1 MLEIAEELRAWSDAG
16 RTFAVATVIGVS
28 GSAPRPIGASMAVS
42 ADGAVIGNVSGGC
55 VDGAVYELCR
65 EAIRTGESSTHRFGY
80 SDESAFAVGLS
91 CGGVI
96 EVFVQPAP
104 VIPPS
109 GATVARSF
117 TGRTMLVH
125 NGKVEGTVGSLDA
138 AVLSSTETTV
148 LPGVLVEVP
157 APPPRM
163 LIFGALDFAAALT
176 TVGTFLGYRVT
187 VCDAR
192 PVFATPERF
201 PGAEVVVD
209 WPHRYLEQT
218 TVDDRTAICV
228 LTHDSKFDIPVLT
241 RALRIPVGYVGAMG
255 SRRTHAERL
264 ELLRGNGVTPEEL
277 ARLRSPIGLD
287 IGGLTPEE
295 TALSIAAEIV
305 ACRRNGSGR
314 PLSAVCGPIHTRL
327 DAMTG
332 S

>member
-1 MLEIAEELRAWSDAG
+1 MLEIAEELRAWSRAG
-16 RTFAVATVIGVS
+16 RTFAVATVISTS
-28 GSAPRPIGASMAVS
+28 GSAPRPIGASMAVD

-65 EAIRTGESSTHRFGY
+65 EAIETGESSTHRFGY
-80 SDESAFAVGLS
+80 SDESAFAVGLT

-104 VIPPS
+104 VIPEP

-117 TGRTMLVH
+117 TGQTMVVH
-125 NGKVEGTVGSLDA
+125 NGKVRGTVGSLDA
-138 AVLSSTETTV
+138 AVLAATETTV

-157 APPPRM
+157 APAPRM

-176 TVGTFLGYRVT
+176 TVGSFLGYRVT

-209 WPHRYLEQT
+209 WPHRYLDQT
-218 TVDDRTAICV
+218 TVDGRTAICV
-228 LTHDSKFDIPVLT
+228 LTHDPKFDIPVLT
-241 RALRIPVGYVGAMG
+241 RALRMPVGYVGAMG
-255 SRRTHAERL
+255 SRRTHTERL
-264 ELLRGNGVTPEEL
+264 ELLRANGVTPDEL

-287 IGGLTPEE
+287 LGGSTPEE

-305 ACRRNGSGR
+305 ACRRSGSGR

-327 DAMTG
+327 DAVIG